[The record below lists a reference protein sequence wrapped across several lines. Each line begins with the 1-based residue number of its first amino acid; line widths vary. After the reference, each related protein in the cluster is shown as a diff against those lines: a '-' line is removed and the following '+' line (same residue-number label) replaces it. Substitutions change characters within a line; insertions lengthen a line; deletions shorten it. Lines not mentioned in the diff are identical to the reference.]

1 MSRPPDDSRSVAGA
15 VAAAGRLLRDRPAAV
30 LPAYLLAIG
39 LTAAARVPL
48 TLAIG
53 VAVASLALRGR
64 LEPLVRA
71 AADLQ
76 EAAREGDAAGGGGV
90 GPGSGG
96 APETLSPG
104 VESALAGAVTPTV
117 VVALALGV
125 AAAVVVGLLA
135 RALASAVTYGT
146 VWAGLDGRS
155 PLVAGVRSA
164 GRWRTFLG
172 ISLVRAAVVAVA
184 LGGPLLVGGVAA
196 TAAGEDAVLAVGAVA
211 AVVLL
216 GAVALGGPL
225 LVAGGVAATAAD
237 GIAGGNAR
245 LAAGAVAA
253 VVLLGA
259 GALVVAVA
267 WFLLAFAEPA
277 AVVDGH
283 GAADAVRASLGF
295 VRAHPARALGF
306 ALVAVGAYVGAAVAT
321 TAASVAGVGR
331 IGGILLPLIV
341 VPLLEAGAA
350 ALYAG
355 VDRPASVARPPA
367 TARLRRTL
375 ALGWSEFVGF
385 LRGHPTAWLGGVAI
399 LAGGVAVGYAATA
412 GYGVRVP
419 PPADAGSVFGAVPV
433 GPFLTIAANNWLVS
447 AGLAFG
453 GVAVGLPAA
462 TGLAFNGV
470 LVGALAGVF
479 DPTAFLALVA
489 PHGVLELPT
498 IAVAGGLGLHLG
510 AVGWRGLRGRTDAAT
525 VAGELERAAYVLVG
539 VGVLLVVAAAVE
551 AFLTPRVAAAVL
563 GG

>member
-1 MSRPPDDSRSVAGA
+1 MPRSSDDGRSTAEA

-39 LTAAARVPL
+39 LTTAARVPL
-48 TLAIG
+48 TLALG
-53 VAVASLALRGR
+53 VAGASLALTGR

-76 EAAREGDAAGGGGV
+76 EAAREGGAGGGL

-96 APETLSPG
+96 VPETLPPG
-104 VESALAGAVTPTV
+104 VESALVGAVTPTV
-117 VVALALGV
+117 VASLAVGV
-125 AAAVVVGLLA
+125 VAAVVVGLLA

-146 VWAGLDGRS
+146 VWAGLDGRP
-155 PLVAGVRSA
+155 PLVDGVRSA

-172 ISLVRAAVVAVA
+172 ISLVRIVVVALA
-184 LGGPLLVGGVAA
+184 LGVPLA
-196 TAAGEDAVLAVGAVA
+196 
-211 AVVLL
+211 
-216 GAVALGGPL
+216 
-225 LVAGGVAATAAD
+225 VAGGVAAA
-237 GIAGGNAR
+237 AGGVADAGVLGAVGL
-245 LAAGAVAA
+245 LAA
-253 VVLLGA
+253 VLLLGLGVVA
-259 GALVVAVA
+259 VAVA

-277 AVVDGH
+277 AVVDGR
-283 GAADAVRASLGF
+283 GAVDAVRASLGF
-295 VRAHPARALGF
+295 VRAHPAHALAF
-306 ALVAVGAYVGAAVAT
+306 ALVAVGAYVAAVVAT
-321 TAASVAGVGR
+321 TAADAVGAGR
-331 IGGILLPLIV
+331 LGGIALPLVV
-341 VPLLEAGAA
+341 VPLLEAGAT

-355 VDRPASVARPPA
+355 VDRPAPAGRPAAR
-367 TARLRRTL
+367 TRLRRTL
-375 ALGWSEFVGF
+375 GLGWSEFVGF
-385 LRGHPTAWLGGVAI
+385 LRGHPVAWLGGVAV
-399 LAGGVAVGYAATA
+399 LAAGVAAGYAATA

-419 PPADAGSVFGAVPV
+419 PPADVAGVFGTVAV

-510 AVGWRGLRGRTDAAT
+510 AVGWRGVRGRADAET

-539 VGVLLVVAAAVE
+539 VGVLLVIAAAVE